1 MRYAMVDE
9 RIFGKYPGFRRGI
22 VIARNID
29 NGTDCPELER
39 MLAAAVE
46 RARLNPVDPKED
58 PRIAAWQEAH
68 RNFGSNPNKFPPA
81 HCSLLKRVQRPESRL
96 PFINKVVAVMNLV
109 SISGVLPVGGDD
121 LGRAGGSL
129 LLTYAEGTES
139 FIPLDAPE
147 TEEKPGPGAGI
158 YLGRE
163 TGQVMCRRWNWRNG
177 YGTRITEETR
187 ELVMNID
194 GIGGDAEERA
204 LKYRDEVAGLLAEFC
219 GASVE
224 TGMLSPSRPSYPIG

>member
-9 RIFGKYPGFRRGI
+9 RIFGRYPDFRRGI
-22 VIARNID
+22 VSARNID
-29 NGTDCPELER
+29 NGADCPELES

-46 RARLNPVDPKED
+46 RARLDPADPKED
-58 PRIAAWQEAH
+58 PRIVAWQEAH

-96 PFINKVVAVMNLV
+96 PFINRVVAVMNLV
-109 SISGVLPVGGDD
+109 SISGILPVGGDD
-121 LGRAGGSL
+121 IERAGGSL
-129 LLTYAEGTES
+129 LLTYAEGTEP

-147 TEEKPGPGAGI
+147 TEERPVPGEVI
-158 YLGRE
+158 YLVRE

-177 YGTRITEETR
+177 YGTRITEQTR

-194 GIGGDAEERA
+194 GIGENAEERV
-204 LKYRDEVAGLLAEFC
+204 LKYRDEVAALLAEFC

-224 TGMLSPSRPSYPIG
+224 TGMLSPSSPSRPIG